1 MTYDEFVEKLAWYF
15 SRRDINEL
23 DIIAYESADIA
34 LREPDNVWNEINDG
48 TWCNQNEYLHF
59 AGRDFIL
66 DLICDTPGDI
76 LTEFQNNLEVNIGI
90 KMTESN
96 AAALL
101 ADIESGAF

>member
-1 MTYDEFVEKLAWYF
+1 MSYEEFVEKLTWYF

-23 DIIAYESADIA
+23 DRIAFESADTA
-34 LREPDNVWNEINDG
+34 LREPDDVWNEINDG

-66 DLICDTPGDI
+66 DLIRDTPGDI

-90 KMTESN
+90 EMTESN

-101 ADIESGAF
+101 ADLESGAF

>member
-23 DIIAYESADIA
+23 DRIAFENADTA
-34 LREPDNVWNEINDG
+34 LREPEDVWNEINDG

-66 DLICDTPGDI
+66 DLIRDTPGDI

-90 KMTESN
+90 EMTESN
-96 AAALL
+96 ASALL

>member
-23 DIIAYESADIA
+23 DRIAYESADTA
-34 LREPDNVWNEINDG
+34 LREPDDVWNEINDG
-48 TWCNQNEYLHF
+48 TWCNQNEYLRF

-66 DLICDTPGDI
+66 DLIRDTPGKNTD
-76 LTEFQNNLEVNIGI
+76 EYRENLKESIGI
-90 KMTESN
+90 KMTYPN